1 MDKVEVQRIDLLIKH
16 INLIQNDIKDKTLDD
31 FKESD
36 LLVRATCFSLVQI
49 GEQMNRLE
57 EKYRQNHPDI
67 PWSSARQ
74 MRNII
79 VHVYN
84 KVDAEQV
91 WSTAT
96 QYLDE
101 LKNKFK
107 ALKAEIN

>member
-96 QYLDE
+96 QDLDE

>member
-1 MDKVEVQRIDLLIKH
+1 MDKVEVQRINLLIKH
-16 INLIQNDIKDKTLDD
+16 IDLIQNDIKDKTLDD

-96 QYLDE
+96 QDLDE

>member
-1 MDKVEVQRIDLLIKH
+1 MVNTDVMRINLLIKH
-16 INLIQNDIKDKTLDD
+16 IETIQRDLNSITFDD
-31 FKESD
+31 FQKSD

-49 GEQMNRLE
+49 GEQMNKLE
-57 EKYRQNHPDI
+57 EKYRSDYPNI
-67 PWSSARQ
+67 PWSKARN

-96 QYLDE
+96 GDLNQ
-101 LKNKFK
+101 LKDMFEVVK
-107 ALKAEIN
+107 ANII